1 MTLRVLLCC
10 DGSMLSGCLRLLLT
24 HAEDFTVVGE
34 GSGDVIL
41 EAARELRP
49 DVTVIVSPALTIND
63 VQELSALAEVTK
75 VVLAAKGENAHR
87 AVEAMRRGVHA
98 ILSQEGSAEDLLQV
112 LRMVVV
118 SDVIIMPAAAA
129 RELRREPRP
138 WHSERSRCLAA
149 KLSARQAEIMLLLA
163 QGCSNV
169 QIAEKLAVSDATV
182 RSHVHQLLNRL
193 GVRTRAQAVAVAYE
207 AGLISLLSQE
217 SESAIRP

>member
-34 GSGDVIL
+34 GTGEVIL

-49 DVTVIVSPALTIND
+49 DVTVIVSPALTIYD
-63 VQELSALAEVTK
+63 LAELGALAEITK

-98 ILSQEGSAEDLLQV
+98 ILSQEGSPEDLLQV
-112 LRMVVV
+112 MRMVVL
-118 SDVIIMPAAAA
+118 SDVMILPASAA
-129 RELRREPRP
+129 RELGREPRS
-138 WHSERSRCLAA
+138 WHSDRCRHLAD

-163 QGCSNV
+163 QGYSNV
-169 QIAEKLAVSDATV
+169 QVAEKLAVSDATV
-182 RSHVHQLLNRL
+182 RSHVHQLLSRL

-207 AGLISLLSQE
+207 SGLIALLE
-217 SESAIRP
+217 ERSAVRS